1 MEEGL
6 AEVASAMA
14 VMVAVEAAKE
24 VVVGWLAAVGV
35 SVVPWRVQVVVAKAA
50 VAKVLLVV
58 AKAKATWE
66 AEGAMAG
73 QEVAAMAAGVMAVG
87 TLAEKAVAVG
97 GVAE

>member
-50 VAKVLLVV
+50 VAKVLVV